1 MVIVSPCELTPNLHS
16 IYRMTSQECPMFDFG
31 GSPVFIFVP
40 FIAFSVI
47 FLLIILLKS
56 CVVMGRSD
64 LQRGWATQAR
74 RVRRPMNSHSTASVE
89 IQTSQQPVPFIPP
102 PGYYSEVMATDSSA
116 MYPMYVPPYSM
127 SNTPQLSMRDPR
139 RFQGLPGLQAPP
151 PYPPPPSYSQ
161 IQNFPELPT
170 VSNARLD
177 NRTPSRNGKKSE
189 ITPVE

>member
-1 MVIVSPCELTPNLHS
+1 
-16 IYRMTSQECPMFDFG
+16 MFDFG

-56 CVVMGRSD
+56 CVVMSRSD
-64 LQRGWATQAR
+64 MQRGWATQAR
-74 RVRRPMNSHSTASVE
+74 RSRRTTISHSTASVE
-89 IQTSQQPVPFIPP
+89 IQTSQHPVPFIPP
-102 PGYYSEVMATDSSA
+102 PGYYSEVMATDTSA
-116 MYPMYVPPYSM
+116 MYPMYVPPYAMTS
-127 SNTPQLSMRDPR
+127 TPPLSMRDPR
-139 RFQGLPGLQAPP
+139 RFQGIPGLQAPP

>member
-1 MVIVSPCELTPNLHS
+1 
-16 IYRMTSQECPMFDFG
+16 
-31 GSPVFIFVP
+31 
-40 FIAFSVI
+40 
-47 FLLIILLKS
+47 
-56 CVVMGRSD
+56 
-64 LQRGWATQAR
+64 
-74 RVRRPMNSHSTASVE
+74 MNSHSTASVE
-89 IQTSQQPVPFIPP
+89 IQTTQHPVPFIPP

-116 MYPMYVPPYSM
+116 MYPMY
-127 SNTPQLSMRDPR
+127 
-139 RFQGLPGLQAPP
+139 GLPGLQAPP

>member
-1 MVIVSPCELTPNLHS
+1 LIS
-16 IYRMTSQECPMFDFG
+16 ECPMFDFG

-56 CVVMGRSD
+56 CVVMSRSD
-64 LQRGWATQAR
+64 LQRGWATQIR
-74 RVRRPMNSHSTASVE
+74 RTRRPMNSHSTASVE
-89 IQTSQQPVPFIPP
+89 IQTSHHSGPIIPP
-102 PGYYSEVMATDSSA
+102 P
-116 MYPMYVPPYSM
+116 
-127 SNTPQLSMRDPR
+127 
-139 RFQGLPGLQAPP
+139 APP

-177 NRTPSRNGKKSE
+177 TRTPSRNGKKSE